1 MKGVIFQFWIINEL
15 LNIFRLMFA
24 IPLTMLSH
32 NTLIYLINTQDR
44 IYEQEENFP
53 EIIIEQDGI
62 NEQGGQNFEN

>member
-1 MKGVIFQFWIINEL
+1 
-15 LNIFRLMFA
+15 MFA

-44 IYEQEENFP
+44 INEQEGNFP